1 MAVLA
6 DRLFSYVLPGRAG
19 DLQLALEQAKEAERI
34 GVAGIFLAERWE
46 NKEIASGLGALS
58 QVTERLRLVA
68 GLTHFGTRH
77 PLVLAGMAA
86 SLQNLSK
93 GRFTLGFGRGVPPV
107 FAQLGVPVINNQ
119 GMADYV
125 DILRRLWVGD
135 EISYSGPAGNY
146 PAMAFGR
153 NLTNPPPVI
162 LGAIGPKTLAL
173 AGAHFDGI
181 VLHPFLSVE
190 GVRRSAAIV
199 REAAVAAG
207 RPADAVEIFA
217 TVVTVPDNLGADVLA
232 DARDARAVS
241 YFMHREIG
249 KVLATTNGWD
259 QAPLERLA
267 ELNLEHLE
275 YANIDVAESRRQMA
289 KAVSTLPAN
298 WLADGAATGSVDQ
311 CIERL
316 SQYLDAGADTILLH
330 GTVPQQQGDLLA
342 AAKKIP
348 LKD

>member
-6 DRLFSYVLPGRAG
+6 DRIFSYVLPGRAG
-19 DLQLALEQAKEAERI
+19 DLQLAMEQAREAERM
-34 GVAGIFLAERWE
+34 GVAGVFLAERWE

-58 QVTERLRLVA
+58 QVTNRVRLVA

-107 FAQLGVPVINNQ
+107 FAKLGIPVINNQ
-119 GMADYV
+119 GMADYA
-125 DILRRLWVGD
+125 DILRRLWAGGT
-135 EISYSGPAGNY
+135 ISYSGPAGNY
-146 PAMAFGR
+146 PAMQFGR
-153 NLTNPPPVI
+153 DLTNPPPII

-173 AGAHFDGI
+173 AGAHFDGV

-199 REAAVAAG
+199 RDAAVSAG
-207 RPADAVEIFA
+207 RSADAVEIFA
-217 TVVTVPDNLGADVLA
+217 TVVTVPDSLGADVLA

-249 KVLATTNGWD
+249 KVLTATNGWD
-259 QAPLERLA
+259 PAPLARLA

-275 YANIDVAESRRQMA
+275 FANTDIAESRRQMA
-289 KAVSTLPAN
+289 MAVSALPAH
-298 WLADGAATGSVDQ
+298 WLADGAATGSVGQ
-311 CIERL
+311 CLERL
-316 SQYLDAGADTILLH
+316 SQYLDAGVDNVLLH
-330 GTVPQQQGDLLA
+330 GTAPQQQGDLMA
-342 AAKKIP
+342 AARKTS
-348 LKD
+348 LKE